1 MAAVIGGHF
10 FCLPMADGEC
20 WRSISLMPDSPSS
33 IFRCKICALLP
44 GEIDTLHGQALYE
57 AIKGTVR
64 PASVF
69 LKEDCG
75 LEFVVAEISY
85 GEFIRKFIK
94 KLFFFTR
101 FNLLIIRVIGRFHLF
116 VFIWQINSPYLP

>member
-1 MAAVIGGHF
+1 MENAGEAYPRCPIPLLRFFAAKYVRFLCLEKLIHF
-10 FCLPMADGEC
+10 MDRP
-20 WRSISLMPDSPSS
+20 
-33 IFRCKICALLP
+33 
-44 GEIDTLHGQALYE
+44 YE
-57 AIKGTVR
+57 AINGTVR

-94 KLFFFTR
+94 KLFFSLVSTC
-101 FNLLIIRVIGRFHLF
+101 
-116 VFIWQINSPYLP
+116 

>member
-1 MAAVIGGHF
+1 MDR
-10 FCLPMADGEC
+10 P
-20 WRSISLMPDSPSS
+20 
-33 IFRCKICALLP
+33 
-44 GEIDTLHGQALYE
+44 YE
-57 AIKGTVR
+57 AINGTVR

-94 KLFFFTR
+94 NIFFFTR
-101 FNLLIIRVIGRFHLF
+101 FNLLIIRIIGSLPLL

>member
-1 MAAVIGGHF
+1 MDR
-10 FCLPMADGEC
+10 P
-20 WRSISLMPDSPSS
+20 
-33 IFRCKICALLP
+33 
-44 GEIDTLHGQALYE
+44 YE
-57 AIKGTVR
+57 AINGTVR

-94 KLFFFTR
+94 NLFFFTR
-101 FNLLIIRVIGRFHLF
+101 FNLLIIRIIGSLPLL

>member
-1 MAAVIGGHF
+1 MKHSPDARFPFFDFSLQNMCAFAWEKLIHF
-10 FCLPMADGEC
+10 
-20 WRSISLMPDSPSS
+20 
-33 IFRCKICALLP
+33 
-44 GEIDTLHGQALYE
+44 IDRPYE
-57 AIKGTVR
+57 ALNGTVR

-94 KLFFFTR
+94 SDFFSLVSTC
-101 FNLLIIRVIGRFHLF
+101 
-116 VFIWQINSPYLP
+116 

>member
-1 MAAVIGGHF
+1 MDR
-10 FCLPMADGEC
+10 P
-20 WRSISLMPDSPSS
+20 
-33 IFRCKICALLP
+33 
-44 GEIDTLHGQALYE
+44 YE
-57 AIKGTVR
+57 AINGTVR

-101 FNLLIIRVIGRFHLF
+101 FNLLIIRIIGRLLFF
-116 VFIWQINSPYLP
+116 VFRPIAQIAGWNVLQSLMCTGDLSDSNV